1 MEMDKQIE
9 MRKSKN
15 VYDVSVFRG
24 CRLEKLKYM
33 MESKYITNR
42 AYNNFIGYIRRKSN
56 SNHEWLINYITDVY
70 VLVADMNQEKD
81 CNEKW
86 KDFMN
91 EEKYKILERN
101 QQYVIGYMLV
111 DDTQCKD
118 KHHYIKFINT
128 RLSGHNIGDLMI
140 RKYVNEIMDNSNV
153 FTNYLYPEI
162 ILFSARRYWKKQ
174 LKFIFDG
181 AVAAEDDQ
189 IYTDGIC
196 DKIKQL
202 CNIKMEIN
210 WSAMIKM
217 LITEYFGWSDS
228 DDSDYSDDSD
238 ELMADYRKKYY
249 KKNKKS
255 IKPNK

>member
-1 MEMDKQIE
+1 MSTLTKFEMYKILRTTSFMDCQAKQIE

-15 VYDVSVFRG
+15 DVSVLRG
-24 CRLEKLKYM
+24 CRMEKLKYM

-42 AYNNFIGYIRRKSN
+42 AYNNFIEYIRRKSN

-86 KDFMN
+86 EDFMS
-91 EEKYKILERN
+91 EKQYKLLESN

-153 FTNYLYPEI
+153 CTNYLYPEI

-181 AVAAEDDQ
+181 AVVAEYDQ

-217 LITEYFGWSDS
+217 LINEYFGWSDS
-228 DDSDYSDDSD
+228 DDSDDSD
-238 ELMADYRKKYY
+238 E
-249 KKNKKS
+249 
-255 IKPNK
+255 